1 MAGVLKG
8 QRGLIMG
15 VANERSIAWGIARA
29 AAGQGAELG
38 FTYAGESLR
47 RRVEPLA
54 QEVGADLLI
63 PCDVQDDAQLEAMG
77 STLQEEWGELDFL
90 VHAVAFAD
98 REELKGAF
106 LDTSRE
112 GFRLALDV
120 SAYSLVAA
128 SRVVAPIMK
137 DGGSI
142 LTMTYLGGERVVPNY
157 NVMGVAK
164 AALEACV
171 RYLAVDLGPR
181 GITVNALSAG
191 PIRTLASAGIA
202 GFREMLDWHE
212 VNNPLKRNVTQ
223 EDVGR
228 AALGLLSE
236 WGRGTTGEVLHVDS
250 GYHAVGV
257 PLDVKGS

>member
-1 MAGVLKG
+1 MAGVLDG
-8 QRGLIMG
+8 RRGLIMG

-29 AAGQGAELG
+29 AADQGADLG
-38 FTYAGESLR
+38 FTYVGDSLE
-47 RRVEPLA
+47 RRVRPLA
-54 QEVGADLLI
+54 DKVDSDLVI
-63 PCDVQDDAQLEAMG
+63 PCDVQDDDQLEAMG
-77 STLQEEWGELDFL
+77 ETLREKWGSLDFL

-128 SRVVAPIMK
+128 SRVVARIMN

-181 GITVNALSAG
+181 GITVNAISAG
-191 PIRTLASAGIA
+191 PIRTLAAAGIG
-202 GFREMLDWHE
+202 GFRSMLDWHE
-212 VNNPLKRNVTQ
+212 VNSPLQRRVTLDTMAW
-223 EDVGR
+223 ECRWTSRGPREPLVGYC
-228 AALGLLSE
+228 E
-236 WGRGTTGEVLHVDS
+236 WKPGSKEADPGRS
-250 GYHAVGV
+250 
-257 PLDVKGS
+257 

>member
-1 MAGVLKG
+1 MAGVLDG
-8 QRGLIMG
+8 RRGLIMG

-29 AAGQGAELG
+29 AADQGADLG
-38 FTYAGESLR
+38 FTYVGDSLE
-47 RRVEPLA
+47 RRVRPLA
-54 QEVGADLLI
+54 DKVDSDLVI
-63 PCDVQDDAQLEAMG
+63 PCDVQDDDQLEAMG
-77 STLQEEWGELDFL
+77 ETLREKWGSLDFL

-128 SRVVAPIMK
+128 SRVVARIMN

-181 GITVNALSAG
+181 GITVNAISAG
-191 PIRTLASAGIA
+191 PIRTLAAAGIG
-202 GFREMLDWHE
+202 GFRSMLDWHE
-212 VNNPLKRNVTQ
+212 VNSPLQRNVTQ

-228 AALGLLSE
+228 AALGLLSD
-236 WGRGTTGEVLHVDS
+236 WGKGTTGEVLHVDS
-250 GYHAVGV
+250 GYHVMGV
-257 PLDVKGS
+257 PMDVKGS